1 MKDPAPCRYLDRLT
15 LLIILQVSDLLV
27 NIISKY
33 KMIFRLALFLLI
45 VGAAVLFGYWYLNG
59 GSLGPRSFATDF
71 LYYLKN
77 SPGLFTSLGKVQ
89 QDDVKNNNILFLHHS
104 VGVGFI
110 RDGNLR
116 QLLREEGYQL
126 WDQGYRGDQLAGPDG
141 ALLGFSYNIPA
152 DNTDPDGFHA
162 LFSQKKYDLP
172 LNGFSQV
179 MRHDIIV
186 LKSCY
191 PVSYINDDAKLKEYQ
206 GYYLGIR
213 DVMDQHPEKLF
224 IILTQPPLNPAATD
238 EPIAQRARELANCL
252 ESKDFSAGH
261 QNIAVFDLFDL
272 LAEPDQSRPD
282 ANMLREAYRQW
293 EDSHPNAE
301 ANTLAAQLIA
311 DFISEKAA
319 AFYQD

>member
-1 MKDPAPCRYLDRLT
+1 M
-15 LLIILQVSDLLV
+15 LL
-27 NIISKY
+27 NIISKN
-33 KMIFRLALFLLI
+33 KTIFRLILLLFIAAGVVLL
-45 VGAAVLFGYWYLNG
+45 GYWYLNG
-59 GSLGPRSFATDF
+59 VSLGPRSFVKDF

-77 SPGLFTSLGKVQ
+77 SPRLFSSWNNVQ

-116 QLLREEGYQL
+116 GLLREKGYQL

-141 ALLGFSYNIPA
+141 IPLGFSYNIPA
-152 DNTDPDGFHA
+152 DNTDPDGFYA

-172 LNGFSQV
+172 LNGLSQI
-179 MRHDIIV
+179 MRHDIII

-191 PVSYINDDAKLKEYQ
+191 PVSYISDDAKLKEYQ

-213 DVMDQHPEKLF
+213 DVMDQYPEKLF

-238 EPIAQRARELANCL
+238 APIALRARELANWL
-252 ESKDFSAGH
+252 KSDEFSGGH
-261 QNIAVFDLFDL
+261 QNIAVFDLFDF
-272 LAEPDQSRPD
+272 LAEPDQSKAD

-293 EDSHPNAE
+293 EDSHPSAE
-301 ANTLAAQLIA
+301 ANTLAAKLIA
-311 DFISEKAA
+311 DFITEKAA
-319 AFYQD
+319 AYYQD